1 MREKVNER
9 EKITESIYQESYYIL
24 VHTILVQDV
33 GSRGGYVCMRG
44 TWKISILS
52 AHFAANLKLL

>member
-9 EKITESIYQESYYIL
+9 EKIIESIYQESYC
-24 VHTILVQDV
+24 VCTTLVQDV
-33 GSRGGYVCMRG
+33 GRRGGSVCMRG
-44 TWKISILS
+44 TWKISVPS